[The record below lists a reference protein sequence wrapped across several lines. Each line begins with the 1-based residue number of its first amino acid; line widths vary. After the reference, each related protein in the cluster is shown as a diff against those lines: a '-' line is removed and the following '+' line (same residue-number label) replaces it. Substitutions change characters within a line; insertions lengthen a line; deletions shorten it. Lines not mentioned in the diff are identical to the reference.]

1 MKTIEEV
8 RKVFEKDRFATE
20 NGMIIEEI
28 GERYAKCSVKLGER
42 HQNAVG
48 SVMGGVPFTLADF
61 AFAVA
66 TNWEKPGIVSLSSNI
81 TFLSKAKG
89 DVLIAEAHCIKD
101 GRSTNY
107 YKVDVTDNLGTL
119 VAVVTITGF
128 NTAK

>member
-1 MKTIEEV
+1 M
-8 RKVFEKDRFATE
+8 
-20 NGMIIEEI
+20 
-28 GERYAKCSVKLGER
+28 KLGDR

>member
-20 NGMIIEEI
+20 NGMIIDEI
-28 GERYAKCSVKLGER
+28 GERYAKCSVKLGDR